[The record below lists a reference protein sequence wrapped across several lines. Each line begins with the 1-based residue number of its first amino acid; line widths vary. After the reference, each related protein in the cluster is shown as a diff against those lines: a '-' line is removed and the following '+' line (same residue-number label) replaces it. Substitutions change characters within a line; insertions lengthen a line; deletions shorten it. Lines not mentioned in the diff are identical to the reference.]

1 MAAQRRDPLACNC
14 FSSDS
19 LSLDTRVCF
28 AERIWPRQP
37 SVPQSSDNILDLDPY
52 FDYVQ
57 QECSPIFQQRHAVA
71 NFEDIVFIVEIL
83 RGNPTATFGEVK
95 ELIEGAKP
103 EWALGGL
110 HHSIELA
117 VHLWLMSNARNIMP
131 ANVHQ
136 LQTSIPW
143 PDDRSLQHVLKKHF
157 SRDQTRSNGAF
168 SAYLNFHDM
177 KSIADVRVE
186 WTSNLAVHL
195 TMKGPVVYVFHCV
208 SALRWMQKSSAT
220 MYDAGV
226 PP

>member
-1 MAAQRRDPLACNC
+1 MAAQRRDPLASPC
-14 FSSDS
+14 FSSSS
-19 LSLDTRVCF
+19 LSPDTRVCF

-37 SVPQSSDNILDLDPY
+37 SAAQGSDNILDLDPY
-52 FDYVQ
+52 FDYVR
-57 QECSPIFQQRHAVA
+57 QECSPAFQQRHAVA

-95 ELIEGAKP
+95 ELIEAAHP
-103 EWALGGL
+103 DLAPGGL

-143 PDDRSLQHVLKKHF
+143 PDDMTLPHVLNKHF
-157 SRDQTRSNGAF
+157 FRDQTTSNGTF

-186 WTSNLAVHL
+186 WTSNLAIHL
-195 TMKGPVVYVFHCV
+195 TMKGSVVYVFHCV
-208 SALRWMQKSSAT
+208 SALKWMQKSSAT
-220 MYDAGV
+220 MYDARA